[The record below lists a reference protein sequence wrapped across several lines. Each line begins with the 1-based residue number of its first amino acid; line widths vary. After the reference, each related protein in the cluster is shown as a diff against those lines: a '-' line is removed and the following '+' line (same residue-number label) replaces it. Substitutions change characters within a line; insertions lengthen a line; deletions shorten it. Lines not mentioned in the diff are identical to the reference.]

1 MSTQKATTT
10 HIALDGSPN
19 TQHLKINLQ
28 TNHYGFAK
36 SMNAL
41 PVTQSEFELACKHY
55 PIVFIAANAE
65 ETLLQPV
72 VLLSLTPNDNWF
84 VRADQSWEP
93 YHYIPAFAKKHPF
106 QLGLDEEQQQY
117 VVHVAQDYP
126 GLNEAEGIAFFEE
139 GEPSEYLAQL
149 SHALRTLHTESE
161 QTQLWIMRL
170 KEKGLLT
177 QRTITTTVGDKTE
190 QLAGVWVVNNDK
202 MAELSDEELAQMYH
216 NGTLALIEQ
225 HRLSLSNLDLLAQRA
240 SI

>member
-1 MSTQKATTT
+1 MSN
-10 HIALDGSPN
+10 HIALDGSPK

-28 TNHYGFAK
+28 PNHYGFAK

-41 PVTQSEFELACKHY
+41 PVAQSEFELACKNY

-84 VRADQSWEP
+84 VHADQSWEP

-106 QLGLDEEQQQY
+106 QLGVDETQQQY
-117 VVHVAQDYP
+117 VVHVDQDYP
-126 GLNEAEGIAFFEE
+126 GLNENEGMAFFEG
-139 GEPSEYLAQL
+139 GEPSEYLEQL
-149 SHALRTLHTESE
+149 VHALRTLHTESE
-161 QTQLWIMRL
+161 QTQIWVMRL

-177 QRTITTTVGDKTE
+177 QRTISTTVDDKTE
-190 QLAGVWVVNNDK
+190 QLAGVWVIDIDK

-225 HRLSLSNLDLLAQRA
+225 HRLSLSNLDVLAQRA
-240 SI
+240 SV